1 MGYCKNIYSILLG
14 SLILFAIT
22 LPLSDCTSPIPIDGP
37 DGEWRFFAT
46 GFVQERTFWLCG
58 NEGYMLEHCNC
69 QSCPDVENELI
80 PIIFDKDASGYI
92 GKYVGVEGSLQE
104 DSLGFCP
111 TIVVES
117 MKEIPIRYRCGDV
130 NHDFVIDSIDAVI
143 IANYVFADGQIPAG
157 LEYADTNC
165 SGDINV
171 SDVIMISNYLD
182 NHRSLPC
189 DLNRDGIP
197 DCGPHSP

>member
-104 DSLGFCP
+104 YSLGFCP
-111 TIVVES
+111 TINVES
-117 MKEIPIRYRCGDV
+117 MKEIPIRFRCGDV
-130 NHDFVIDSIDAVI
+130 NHDFAIDIMDI
-143 IANYVFADGQIPAG
+143 IIIRDYIFMDIPITTEYG
-157 LEYADTNC
+157 YADTNC
-165 SGDINV
+165 NGSVDI
-171 SDVIMISNYLD
+171 SDAVVIINYLF
-182 NHRSLPC
+182 NNGVPPC